1 MTKGKSKVAAPGEL
15 LGVEEEYVPGQNVY
29 LQDGKLYSTGI
40 GTVDVDAKTR
50 KIGITAG
57 KRVAVPEVGDIV
69 EGVVI
74 PPLKEDSALVRIV
87 AIRGKKRLS
96 GNFTGVLHVSQVA
109 KSYVNTIH
117 DALNLG
123 DRVLAKV
130 MTGWPPYQLSSADD
144 DLGVIYST
152 CSRCGEELVMRR
164 GGLFCRRDKLFER
177 KKVSRSYLIK
187 EA

>member
-1 MTKGKSKVAAPGEL
+1 MTKGKAKVAAPGEL

-29 LQDGKLYSTGI
+29 VEDGKLYSNGY
-40 GTVDVDAKTR
+40 GSVDVDSQTR
-50 KIGITAG
+50 KIGVTAG

-87 AIRGKKRLS
+87 AIRGKKKLS
-96 GNFTGVLHVSQVA
+96 GNFTGVLHVSQIA
-109 KSYVNTIH
+109 KSYVNSIH
-117 DALNLG
+117 DAINLG

-130 MTGWPPYQLSSADD
+130 MTSWTPHQLSTADD

-152 CSRCGEELVMRR
+152 CPRCGEELIMRR

-187 EA
+187 ED